1 MLIGYARVS
10 KSDELQN
17 LHLQKD
23 ALIGAGVQPE
33 NIFEDIAS
41 GKADD
46 HPGFE
51 NCLKALMPGDVLLLW
66 KLDRV
71 ARGFTQLV
79 RTIIDLTNRQVGVKI
94 LTGRGA
100 VIDTTTHDGRLVLA
114 VFDALAEFERDQIVA
129 RTVAGLASARARGR
143 LGGRP
148 SRFSPI
154 KLRLAISALK
164 EPDTKVSV
172 LCKELG
178 ISRATLYRHV
188 SPNGELRSAGVKLLS
203 A

>member
-100 VIDTTTHDGRLVLA
+100 VIDTTT
-114 VFDALAEFERDQIVA
+114 
-129 RTVAGLASARARGR
+129 ARARGR

-148 SRFSPI
+148 RRFSPI